1 MIFLLLPNENN
12 KLLIQIYM
20 GYYPLL
26 KYMARRIVNDNF
38 TADDMVHETIV
49 KLIRYLPKLQKLERK
64 ALLTYCVRTVESVSI
79 SYIRKESRRKRV
91 INDQNPDFLPE
102 ELIER
107 DEIKGK
113 VNTVLSELS
122 QLDRHLLIYKYV
134 MGYSHKQI
142 GCLLGMEPKYI
153 STYIKRARDRA
164 KRILIKKG
172 D

>member
-12 KLLIQIYM
+12 KLLIQIYT

-26 KYMARRIVNDNF
+26 KYMAHRIVNDSF
-38 TADDMVHETIV
+38 TADDMVHEAIL

-64 ALLTYCVRTVESVSI
+64 ALMAYCVRTVESVCI
-79 SYIRKESRRKRV
+79 SYIRKESRRKIV
-91 INDQNPDFLPE
+91 LNDQTIEFLPE
-102 ELIER
+102 ELIEK
-107 DEIKGK
+107 DEIKEK
-113 VNTVLSELS
+113 VNNVLSELS

-134 MGYSHKQI
+134 MGYSHKEI
-142 GCLLGMEPKYI
+142 GCLLGIEPKYI

-164 KRILIKKG
+164 KRILIEKG